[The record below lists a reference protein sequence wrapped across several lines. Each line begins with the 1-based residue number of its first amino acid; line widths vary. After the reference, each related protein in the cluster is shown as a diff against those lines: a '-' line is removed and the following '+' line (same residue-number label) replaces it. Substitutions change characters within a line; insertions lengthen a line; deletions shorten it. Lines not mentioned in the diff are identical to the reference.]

1 MRSGGRGSCHRHP
14 HQTMSM
20 IESII
25 AVAVSAVTA
34 VSLPAAVVDL
44 DRAEICMESDC
55 RPVLIGKATPRG
67 EYPLQLAKTDEAGYG
82 GDVLVF
88 KQDDTGAYAVH
99 RIWTQR
105 PSEKRLER
113 IQQDTARR
121 IITNGCVNVSD
132 EVYELLK
139 QHRVVIIK

>member
-1 MRSGGRGSCHRHP
+1 MEILS
-14 HQTMSM
+14 T
-20 IESII
+20 II
-25 AVAVSAVTA
+25 T
-34 VSLPAAVVDL
+34 SLALTSSPAAVVNL

-67 EYPLQLAKTDEAGYG
+67 EYPLQLAKTDEKGYG

-121 IITNGCVNVSD
+121 IITNGCINVDD
-132 EVYELLK
+132 ETYNKLRRYSRL
-139 QHRVVIIK
+139 IIE

>member
-1 MRSGGRGSCHRHP
+1 
-14 HQTMSM
+14 MS
-20 IESII
+20 ITSVT
-25 AVAVSAVTA
+25 VAGFVAA
-34 VSLPAAVVDL
+34 AAGHAVVNL

-67 EYPLQLAKTDEAGYG
+67 EYPLQLAKTDEKGYG

-113 IQQDTARR
+113 IKQDAERR
-121 IITNGCVNVSD
+121 LITSGCINVDDETYNQLRRYSRLII
-132 EVYELLK
+132 E
-139 QHRVVIIK
+139 